1 MGPGSMIRDKL
12 DRPLKSLRV
21 SVTDRCNFRCVFCM
35 PSDGDYQFY
44 AREEI
49 LSFEEITRVVRVSM
63 SLGVEK
69 VRITGGEPLLRRHL
83 ERLVEMI
90 HQLGIKDISL
100 TTNGFLLK
108 EKAQTLKTAGLK
120 RVTVSLPSLRDE
132 TFSKLVGKDVKVA
145 QVIEGIEKAIDVGLT
160 PVKVN
165 VCVIKGLNDDEVVEI
180 AGFFKKMGVVVRFI
194 EFMDV
199 GTLNGWSLDKV
210 FSADDI
216 LSLLSRYYKFR
227 TLGREYGETSL
238 KFVYEDDGVEFGVIP
253 SITKPFCGSCT
264 RLRLTADGT
273 LYTCLFSS
281 KGYNLKELLRGG
293 RSDEEIKDF
302 IRSAWE
308 SRDDRYSEERLERL
322 EKHTRK
328 VEMFKVGG

>member
-35 PSDGDYQFY
+35 PSNGDYQFY

-69 VRITGGEPLLRRHL
+69 VRITGGEPLLRRQL

-132 TFSKLVGKDVKVA
+132 TFSKVVGKDVKVA
-145 QVIEGIEKAIDVGLT
+145 EVIEGIEKAIDVGLT

-180 AGFFKKMGVVVRFI
+180 AGFFKRMGVVVRFI

-216 LSLLSRYYKFR
+216 LSLLSRYYKIR
-227 TLGREYGETSL
+227 TIGREYGETSL
-238 KFVYEDDGVEFGVIP
+238 RFVYEDNGVEFGVIP

-293 RSDEEIKDF
+293 GSDEEIKDF
-302 IRSAWE
+302 IRSVWE

-322 EKHTRK
+322 EKHTKK